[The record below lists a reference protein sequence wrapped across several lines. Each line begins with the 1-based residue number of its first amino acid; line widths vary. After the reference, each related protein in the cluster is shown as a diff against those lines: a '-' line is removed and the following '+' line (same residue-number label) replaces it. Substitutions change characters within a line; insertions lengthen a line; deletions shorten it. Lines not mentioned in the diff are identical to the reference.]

1 MCSFHAGWQQ
11 QPVGTRRYHFILPCN
26 PYAAPH
32 VEMVAGKDAGQA
44 ADAGL
49 DQYSSSSA
57 FESSAHLLHGV
68 LHINGF
74 GHLLRINGL
83 EGGSAHLTGKLSTG
97 SETQQKQL
105 QLLVHLFVCDKAVA
119 SWVDAGHVT
128 ARKRGCSCM
137 ASFGDA
143 LPHVSIAEGICAFSR
158 PRLHEAPIILY
169 CRSPDHGDLGQALHY
184 AAGEEGQCRRRL
196 QQGAPPPGCRNEST
210 SIETPH

>member
-1 MCSFHAGWQQ
+1 MLLATAEASVSEDSSRVCSFHAGWQQ

-44 ADAGL
+44 ADASL

-83 EGGSAHLTGKLSTG
+83 EGGSAHLTGKLSTN
-97 SETQQKQL
+97 SQTQQKQL
-105 QLLVHLFVCDKAVA
+105 QLLVHLFVCEQ
-119 SWVDAGHVT
+119 WLL
-128 ARKRGCSCM
+128 RWM
-137 ASFGDA
+137 
-143 LPHVSIAEGICAFSR
+143 
-158 PRLHEAPIILY
+158 EAM
-169 CRSPDHGDLGQALHY
+169 
-184 AAGEEGQCRRRL
+184 L
-196 QQGAPPPGCRNEST
+196 QQEKELACAWRVLEV
-210 SIETPH
+210 HCLMLALQKA